1 MKIRLLFAMFVSG
14 MLFAQQPVPP
24 PPKQA
29 AIDGRIVDAQSG
41 KPLEGV
47 AVHLSRQDPGP
58 TSWQMGDPPM
68 PRTQWDT
75 HSDARGTYQFRE
87 LDPGQYA
94 VSAMTPGYGIDDLE
108 ISVARV
114 QLGAGEIAAGVDF
127 ELTREKSVSGKVVDE
142 HGKPVPY
149 VWKAL
154 LREKYVDGRKQL
166 VPVAGSGGLTNEQG
180 EFRFAGVWD
189 GPVFLLFTPLQ
200 STLKEFA
207 GIPDTVE
214 LREFSTTYY
223 PGVAA
228 VSQATRLELTPGVE
242 RTGLETKIVTAP
254 ANPVRGRV
262 LDHSGQ
268 LARNCAVM
276 LIPEDLV
283 SLPMLSMRIAK
294 APEGT
299 FEFRDLP
306 EGPYKLVVQFEN
318 PRMIHRESITVKR
331 GERLEVRPPKPVRL
345 EAEVI
350 SKGARLNSAAVFLS
364 LQADVEGTGSLPSA
378 VPVPGNGAK
387 IAFEAALP
395 GKYRIT
401 ASVVDPRVPKDS
413 FSVESIWYG
422 ARQVTEDPVDITSQ
436 PAPIRILVV
445 AGGTGAVT
453 GTVVSNGAAARRVN
467 VLLLSADEIWR
478 LHQRWPKS
486 TWTDQKGRFSIE
498 GLLPGEYLAFAF
510 SKTEEGFWRD
520 GQRFRKFADAAKI
533 VSIAKGASANV
544 RLQVTELPP

>member
-1 MKIRLLFAMFVSG
+1 MKIRFLLTMLASG
-14 MLFAQQPVPP
+14 MLFAQQPVPQ

-47 AVHLSRQDPGP
+47 AVLLSRQDPGP
-58 TSWQMGDPPM
+58 TSWQLGDPTL
-68 PRTQWDT
+68 PRTRWDT
-75 HSDARGTYQFRE
+75 QSDARGTYEFRE
-87 LDPGQYA
+87 LDPGHYV
-94 VSAMTPGYGIDDLE
+94 VSATTPGYGIDDLE
-108 ISVARV
+108 ISGARV
-114 QLGAGEIAAGVDF
+114 QLGSGEIATGVDF
-127 ELTREKSVSGKVVDE
+127 ELMREKSVSGKILDE

-149 VWKAL
+149 AWKAL

-189 GPVFLLFTPLQ
+189 GPVFLLFAPLQ
-200 STLKEFA
+200 ATLKEFA

-228 VSQATRLELTPGVE
+228 VSQATRIELTPGAE

-268 LARNCAVM
+268 LTRNCAVM
-276 LIPEDLV
+276 LMPEDLA
-283 SLPMLSMRIAK
+283 SLPMLSTRIAK
-294 APEGT
+294 APEGK

-306 EGPYKLVVQFEN
+306 EGPYRLVVQFEN
-318 PRMIHRESITVKR
+318 PRMIHRESIMVKR
-331 GERLEVRPPKPVRL
+331 GEHLEVRAAMPVRL
-345 EAEVI
+345 DAEVI
-350 SKGARLNSAAVFLS
+350 SKGAGLNPASVFVS

-378 VPVPGNGAK
+378 VPVPGNGAR
-387 IAFEAALP
+387 IAFEAVLP

-401 ASVVDPRVPKDS
+401 ASVMDPRALKES
-413 FSVESIWYG
+413 LSVESIWYG
-422 ARQVTEDPVDITSQ
+422 ARQQTDDPVEITSQ
-436 PAPIRILVV
+436 PAPIRIVFDGS
-445 AGGTGAVT
+445 AGAVT
-453 GTVVSNGAAARRVN
+453 GTVMSNGAPARRVN
-467 VLLLSADEIWR
+467 VLLLSADEARR
-478 LHQRWPKS
+478 LHQRWPKN

-498 GLLPGEYLAFAF
+498 GVLPGEYLAFAF
-510 SKTEEGFWRD
+510 RKTEEGFWRD
-520 GQRFRKFADAAKI
+520 AQRFRKFADAAKN
-533 VSIAKGASANV
+533 VSIAKNASTSV
-544 RLQVTELPP
+544 RLQVTSSPP